1 VNDGGE
7 ASRSERPTARIA
19 HGAVRGAIA
28 AMAMTGMRAFT
39 KDGGIVE
46 QAPPEAILRKRAA
59 GLVRRVP
66 HRRREWLIEL
76 VHWGYGAG
84 GGAAFAALP
93 ERVRL
98 RPWGGA
104 VFGTALWLGF
114 EVAIAPALGLEQAR
128 RLRLVERAALFADH
142 VLYGLILSELRRRPR
157 E

>member
-7 ASRSERPTARIA
+7 ASRGERPVARMA
-19 HGAVRGAIA
+19 HGAARGAIA

-39 KDGGIVE
+39 IDVGIVE
-46 QAPPEAILRKRAA
+46 QTPPEAILKKRAA

-66 HRRREWLIEL
+66 HKRREWLIEL
-76 VHWGYGAG
+76 VHWAYGAG
-84 GGAAFAALP
+84 GGAAFAGLP

-98 RPWGGA
+98 RPWAGL
-104 VFGTALWLGF
+104 VYGTALWLGF
-114 EVAIAPALGLEQAR
+114 EAAIAPALGLKQAQ
-128 RLRLVERAALFADH
+128 RLRVAERVALFADH

>member
-7 ASRSERPTARIA
+7 ASRGERPIARMA
-19 HGAVRGAIA
+19 HGTSRGAIA

-39 KDGGIVE
+39 IDLGIVE
-46 QAPPEAILRKRAA
+46 ESPPEAILKKRAA

-66 HRRREWLIEL
+66 RRRRGWLIEL
-76 VHWGYGAG
+76 VHWAYGAA

-93 ERVRL
+93 ERMRL
-98 RPWGGA
+98 RAWAGP
-104 VFGTALWLGF
+104 VYGTALWLGF
-114 EVAIAPALGLEQAR
+114 EAAIAPGLGLEQAR
-128 RLRLVERAALFADH
+128 RLRVAERVALFADH